1 MATTAKTKRGKSAQS
16 MDTQA
21 RLGAPK
27 MIADFDVFAEQ
38 IEVFA
43 KSMRDLMAGS
53 RLNKRAILVLIHDS
67 LPAHSRK
74 SGKILGIKELE
85 VVLERLQQLDDYLLR

>member
-1 MATTAKTKRGKSAQS
+1 MVATKRGRNAQA

-27 MIADFDVFAEQ
+27 MIADFDVFADQ

-43 KSMRDLMAGS
+43 ESMRALMDGA
-53 RLNKRAILVLIHDS
+53 RLNKRAIIVLIHDS

-74 SGKILGIKELE
+74 SGKVLGLKELE
-85 VVLERLQQLDDYLLR
+85 VVLDRLQQLDDYLLRDG